1 VSSAR
6 KIRVVIVDD
15 SMFMRAAIEKILV
28 AHGDIEVVG
37 QARNGREA
45 VDKVIALRPDVVTMD
60 FNMPEQNGAQAVSEI
75 MAKQPTPIIMFSA
88 HTQQGAR
95 ETFEALAAGA
105 VDFCTKPA
113 GEVSVDLSGIADD
126 LVAKV
131 IAASGA
137 TPRAQKPVILAPAE
151 RNFRPTWPPGGPK
164 VIIIGV
170 STGGPAALS
179 RVIPAL
185 PAMTRSPI
193 IIVQHMPAQFT
204 KALAERLNGQSALK
218 VREARD
224 GDIPRPGQVLVAP
237 GDRHLEMAPGGTLR
251 LTDGPPVHGC
261 RPSADVT
268 LTSAARVLGPAAVAV
283 IMTGMGRDGARG
295 VLAIKKGMGRV
306 YAQDEATSVIFGMP
320 KAAIETGAVDEV
332 VALDEI
338 PKRLARI

>member
-1 VSSAR
+1 MSSL
-6 KIRVVIVDD
+6 KKLRVVIVDD
-15 SMFMRAAIEKILV
+15 SMFMRAAIKKVLESHGGFDVV
-28 AHGDIEVVG
+28 A
-37 QARNGREA
+37 QARDGREGVA
-45 VDKVIALRPDVVTMD
+45 KVVEHRPDVVTMD

-75 MAKQPTPIIMFSA
+75 MSKRPTPIIMFSA
-88 HTQQGAR
+88 HTQEGAR
-95 ETFEALAAGA
+95 ETFEALSAGA

-113 GEVSVDLSGIADD
+113 GEVSVDLSSIAAD
-126 LVAKV
+126 LVEKLQ
-131 IAASGA
+131 AAAGA

-179 RVIPAL
+179 RVIPAM

-193 IIVQHMPAQFT
+193 LIVQHMPAQFT

-224 GDIPRPGQVLVAP
+224 GDIPRPGQVLIAP

-251 LTDGPPVHGC
+251 LTNGPPVNGC

-268 LTSAARVLGPAAVAV
+268 
-283 IMTGMGRDGARG
+283 MM
-295 VLAIKKGMGRV
+295 
-306 YAQDEATSVIFGMP
+306 
-320 KAAIETGAVDEV
+320 
-332 VALDEI
+332 
-338 PKRLARI
+338 